1 MIDPGVGLRMSL
13 RSSAWIAVTRLS
25 LGAIAP
31 FAVFASRF
39 GRTVH
44 PFPSAASQRLW
55 HCRGHNNDYAIMD
68 MIDVG
73 STDLS

>member
-1 MIDPGVGLRMSL
+1 LSQRQLPLVMIDPGVGLRMSL

-39 GRTVH
+39 GRTVILSRAL
-44 PFPSAASQRLW
+44 PPSAY
-55 HCRGHNNDYAIMD
+55 GTVVAITTIMQ
-68 MIDVG
+68 
-73 STDLS
+73 SWT